1 MNVETVVSLCIAA
14 CALLFSALSYR
25 RNSNNDNSDI
35 VTQRATITADIRYI
49 RASIDE
55 IKLENRAIR
64 TDLDEVK
71 SKLVEVEA
79 STKSLSIFATGG
91 RNKKFLRS
99 CILSNEQYP
108 SLFIVICTLS
118 PDRGA
123 IPLRR

>member
-1 MNVETVVSLCIAA
+1 MSVETVVSLCIAA

-79 STKSLSIFATGG
+79 STKSAHKRLDDFMAKG
-91 RNKKFLRS
+91 
-99 CILSNEQYP
+99 
-108 SLFIVICTLS
+108 
-118 PDRGA
+118 
-123 IPLRR
+123 

>member
-25 RNSNNDNSDI
+25 RNNNNDAADV

-55 IKLENRAIR
+55 IKLENLAIR

-79 STKSLSIFATGG
+79 STKSAHKRLDDFMAKG
-91 RNKKFLRS
+91 
-99 CILSNEQYP
+99 
-108 SLFIVICTLS
+108 
-118 PDRGA
+118 
-123 IPLRR
+123 